1 MWRPLPLG
9 EEKRMLQEGTEEKTA
24 FRDSARYR
32 TTQMKK
38 ELVLQ
43 RLKESGCRITRQREI
58 LLDIILQEECSCCKE
73 IYYKAAQ
80 KDKNIGFATVYR
92 MVNMLETIGAISRRN
107 LYKIVCAEEH
117 QEHVCSVELSDHSI
131 CDLSSD
137 VLSLVMEAGLQTWG
151 YITDQKIENIIV
163 WPCECRK
170 NKRIEQ
176 TAE

>member
-73 IYYKAAQ
+73 IY
-80 KDKNIGFATVYR
+80 
-92 MVNMLETIGAISRRN
+92 
-107 LYKIVCAEEH
+107 
-117 QEHVCSVELSDHSI
+117 
-131 CDLSSD
+131 
-137 VLSLVMEAGLQTWG
+137 
-151 YITDQKIENIIV
+151 
-163 WPCECRK
+163 
-170 NKRIEQ
+170 
-176 TAE
+176 